1 MEIKVEVSLTPE
13 ELRRFLGLPDVGGL
27 QDDLIDFLR
36 DRMGAATEAAGDF
49 DATDFVKTNFDTLRK
64 APGKGFKTIMS
75 RVRLDQEPASST
87 KRSTKS
93 TGGKPTKRRAPRKK
107 A

>member
-36 DRMGAATEAAGDF
+36 ERMGAATEAAADF
-49 DATDFVKTNFDTLRK
+49 DATDFVKANFDTLRK
-64 APGKGFKTIMS
+64 APGKGFKTIMD
-75 RVRLDQEPASST
+75 RVRPEQEPEAPP
-87 KRSTKS
+87 KRAARSAA
-93 TGGKPTKRRAPRKK
+93 GKAAKRRAPRKK
-107 A
+107 G